1 MKYLP
6 FLAGS
11 SWVGLKDSMDVK
23 CDGKGENV
31 IPSFSSLVLVLYY
44 SRQAKYVWNI
54 RLRCVCD
61 WSPPP
66 PQKKNGY
73 LPPPPPYWLPGIFV
87 YLWVPK
93 IAYISGAWFDLTG
106 CKRFSAGNASD
117 KWQVC
122 MRIEANDLLLRVY
135 LVFLPKACNLFSTIP
150 LDLLSFFLPCT
161 GAKEAFLNKTLLY
174 RDEMVKKVVYLLASP
189 CYSVVLTSP
198 QTALTVAHARKEIVK
213 LTLAAE
219 GKVIAMKT
227 FQFLLS

>member
-1 MKYLP
+1 MCL
-6 FLAGS
+6 
-11 SWVGLKDSMDVK
+11 WLK
-23 CDGKGENV
+23 
-31 IPSFSSLVLVLYY
+31 
-44 SRQAKYVWNI
+44 
-54 RLRCVCD
+54 
-61 WSPPP
+61 PPP
-66 PQKKNGY
+66 PQKKSTVTF
-73 LPPPPPYWLPGIFV
+73 PTPPPPYWLPGIFV

-174 RDEMVKKVVYLLASP
+174 RDEMVKKVVHLLASP

-227 FQFLLS
+227 YQFLLP